1 MLLWLG
7 LLLAAELSRLPL
19 RHLLC
24 SPGGPEIAVPQEASK
39 PRIDVFLSDQFPKYS
54 RSYFADL
61 CDRGLVQVN
70 SKCRAKNHR
79 LSAGDVV
86 TVQFVEK
93 EVSSVSPEEIPLDI
107 LFEDEYLIAINKPA
121 GMVVHPAVGSPNG
134 TFVNA
139 LLHHLGPQASDII
152 VHGEDNRVGMDEEED
167 LEIED
172 LPETPEAAKQTPM
185 SLRPGIVHRL
195 DKGTSGVLIA
205 GKTLEAVA
213 RLSSLFAQRLVEK
226 IYLSINVGHPG
237 DATIVEPI
245 GRSTKNRQQMTVYD
259 GPPGKPA
266 STHVRTIAFDGKI
279 SASLVRIETGR

>member
-1 MLLWLG
+1 M
-7 LLLAAELSRLPL
+7 P
-19 RHLLC
+19 
-24 SPGGPEIAVPQEASK
+24 PEASK
-39 PRIDVFLSDQFPKYS
+39 TRVDAFLSEQFPKYS

-61 CDRGLVQVN
+61 CDRGLVRIN
-70 SKCRAKNHR
+70 NRSRPKNHR
-79 LSAGDVV
+79 LNAGDIVA
-86 TVQFVEK
+86 VQFIEK
-93 EVSSVSPEEIPLDI
+93 EVSSVSPENIPLDV
-107 LFEDEYLIAINKPA
+107 LFEDEHIIAVNKPA

-139 LLHHLGPQASDII
+139 LLHHLGPRANDILAS
-152 VHGEDNRVGMDEEED
+152 GENVRVSLDDDED
-167 LEIED
+167 LDIED
-172 LPETPEAAKQTPM
+172 LPETPEAAKQTPL

-205 GKTLEAVA
+205 GKTMEAVA
-213 RLSSLFAQRLVEK
+213 RLSSLFAQRQVEK